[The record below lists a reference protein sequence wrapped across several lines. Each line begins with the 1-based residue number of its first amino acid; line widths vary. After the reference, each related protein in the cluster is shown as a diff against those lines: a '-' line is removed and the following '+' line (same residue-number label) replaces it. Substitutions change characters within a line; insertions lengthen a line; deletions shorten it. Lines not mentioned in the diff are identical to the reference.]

1 LRTYIIQVMKNL
13 FLKICFH
20 HMGQLVPLLVGGKG
34 AKDANLPI
42 TVGPQKEAAL
52 GGALHVDSPL

>member
-1 LRTYIIQVMKNL
+1 MKNL